1 MSPAPASPRRFAPGD
16 RGTVAHTHPPGHR
29 RIPYYIRGK
38 SGLVERYCGAF
49 PNPEELAYGFDGL
62 PARHLYRVRF
72 QQTDIWPAYNGP
84 AHDTLDLEVYEHW
97 LRLAEE
103 DAS

>member
-1 MSPAPASPRRFAPGD
+1 MSAAAAGSQRFASGD
-16 RGTVAHTHPPGHR
+16 RVTVAYTHPPGHR
-29 RIPYYIRGK
+29 RIPSYIRGK

-72 QQTDIWPAYNGP
+72 QQQDIWPAYVGSM
-84 AHDTLDLEVYEHW
+84 HDTLDLEVQEHW
-97 LRLAEE
+97 LSPAKE

>member
-1 MSPAPASPRRFAPGD
+1 MSAAAVSPRRFTPGD
-16 RGTVAHTHPPGHR
+16 RVTVADVHPPGHR

-62 PARHLYRVRF
+62 PARHLDRVRF
-72 QQTDIWPAYNGP
+72 QQHALWPTYDGA

-97 LRLAEE
+97 LRPAEE
-103 DAS
+103 NAS